1 MKSKLKKMGIIVIVL
16 IIAFF
21 YWLYHASIADPGYAT
36 YLIGVTPEV
45 VSTYDLTNGNYDEEL
60 IRLDEYAELSDI
72 VYRRPEKEKIDTFL
86 NWEKL
91 PISIDDFQSNLPG
104 KSNLYFEAWG
114 LNEES
119 DETIV
124 AIVLRGTEFSNL
136 DDWGANFRWF
146 IKGVNKTTFD
156 HYDHLGEIDSAMIDA
171 IKNHYSSGDKK
182 LKIVSTGHSL
192 GGGLAQYMAYSIP
205 EINFVYAFDPS
216 PVTGYYDV
224 KPRKRRV
231 ENKKDAK
238 IYRIYESG
246 EGLSFARKF
255 MTILYPAPLFK
266 TKDPAIIRIRFDFKT
281 GKGSVGQHSM
291 EDLAKSL
298 RKGKKEKL

>member
-1 MKSKLKKMGIIVIVL
+1 M
-16 IIAFF
+16 
-21 YWLYHASIADPGYAT
+21 PG
-36 YLIGVTPEV
+36 E
-45 VSTYDLTNGNYDEEL
+45 
-60 IRLDEYAELSDI
+60 
-72 VYRRPEKEKIDTFL
+72 
-86 NWEKL
+86 
-91 PISIDDFQSNLPG
+91 
-104 KSNLYFEAWG
+104 SNLYFEAWG

-124 AIVLRGTEFSNL
+124 AIVFKGTEFSNL

-156 HYDHLGEIDSAMIDA
+156 HYDHLGKIDSAMVDA

-224 KPRKRRV
+224 KPRKRRI
-231 ENKKDAK
+231 ENKKGAK

-246 EGLSFARKF
+246 EGLTFARKF
-255 MTILYPAPLFK
+255 MTILYPVPLFK

-281 GKGSVGQHSM
+281 GEDSVDQHSI
-291 EDLAKSL
+291 EDLAESL